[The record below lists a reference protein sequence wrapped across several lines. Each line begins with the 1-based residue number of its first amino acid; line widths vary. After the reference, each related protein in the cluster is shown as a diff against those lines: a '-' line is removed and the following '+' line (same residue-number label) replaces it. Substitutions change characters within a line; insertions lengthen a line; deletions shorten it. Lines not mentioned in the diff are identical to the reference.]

1 MGIHAHRMKCFT
13 HVHKGDTMTHLREI
27 VESIKLAEWSTF
39 NEEAAAMHIFMATTW
54 DEEAK
59 RACYK
64 LLGELPEGDVGQLM
78 TKITAI
84 EAFPEHRTPAQR
96 STRVSEKSRS

>member
-1 MGIHAHRMKCFT
+1 MA
-13 HVHKGDTMTHLREI
+13 D
-27 VESIKLAEWSTF
+27 WSTF
-39 NEEAAAMHIFMATTW
+39 NEEAAAMHIFMATTR
-54 DEEAK
+54 DGEAK

-84 EAFPEHRTPAQR
+84 EAFPENRTIFTSIKQPGSGTFINQG
-96 STRVSEKSRS
+96 TTIG